1 MSLSSYQNACETLA
15 REISRSIKEERLA
28 RIDLNRMKK
37 AVGSKYSLNTLPK
50 NSDIMKELIK
60 IEGFPLKP
68 EFLNLLRRKKVRT
81 ISGVAVIAA
90 MTSPYPC
97 PHGKCLVCPGGP
109 DSVFESPQ
117 SYTGHEPAA
126 LRGLQHDFDPYKQV
140 DARLTQLSE
149 IGHEV
154 GKVELI
160 IMGGTITSRSPDYQE
175 WFVRRSIEAMN
186 DFYIPDPGYRL
197 TKGWKEIQK
206 INETARVRNTGIT
219 FETRPDQC
227 RKVDIE
233 RMLDLG
239 ITKVELGVQ
248 HTDDD
253 ILRRIN
259 RGHTCEDVI
268 EANRLLRDSGL
279 KVGFHMMPGLPG
291 SDPELDIA
299 SFAEIFT
306 NPDFMPD
313 YLKIYPTLVVEGSE
327 IVKRWQE
334 GEYQPPTTES
344 AAELIS
350 RIKPMI
356 PPWTRLQRVQ
366 RDIPAGKILAGV
378 TKSNLRQIARSIM
391 EKDGKRCRCIRCRE
405 VGHRMLEDAA
415 FETGDL
421 ALSIER
427 YECTG
432 GVENFISIEG
442 TRDDTLVAFLRL
454 RLPEDPFIT
463 DLEEASLIRELHV
476 YGPIAPFRGIGESGW
491 QHRGYGEW
499 LLTKAEQI
507 ASDHGYPRI
516 AVMSGIGVRGY
527 YKRKGYEARGAFMIK
542 EIQ

>member
-1 MSLSSYQNACETLA
+1 MTH
-15 REISRSIKEERLA
+15 
-28 RIDLNRMKK
+28 IDLNRMKK
-37 AVGSKYSLNTLPK
+37 EVGSEHHLNTLPK
-50 NSDIMKELIK
+50 NSDILKELIK
-60 IEGFPLKP
+60 IERLPLKP
-68 EFLNLLRRKKVRT
+68 VFLDLLRRKKVRT
-81 ISGVAVIAA
+81 ISGVAVVAA
-90 MTSPYPC
+90 MTSPHPC

-126 LRGLQHDFDPYKQV
+126 MRGLQHDFDPYKQV
-140 DARLTQLSE
+140 EARLNQLRE

-154 GKVELI
+154 DKVELI
-160 IMGGTITSRSPDYQE
+160 IMGGTITSRSPDYQQ

-186 DFYIPDPGYRL
+186 DFGAPYPNKSPTND
-197 TKGWKEIQK
+197 WKDVQR

-227 RKVDIE
+227 SKSHIE

-239 ITKVELGVQ
+239 VTKVELGVQ
-248 HTDDD
+248 HTDND

-259 RGHTCEDVI
+259 RGHTREDVI
-268 EANRLLRDSGL
+268 EANRLLRDSAL
-279 KVGFHMMPGLPG
+279 KVGFHVMPGLPG
-291 SDPELDIA
+291 SDPELDFA
-299 SFAEIFT
+299 SFDEVFS
-306 NPDFMPD
+306 NPDFIPD

-327 IVKRWQE
+327 IAKLWE
-334 GEYQPPTTES
+334 KGEYQPLTTES

-366 RDIPAGKILAGV
+366 RDIPADKILAGV
-378 TKSNLRQIARSIM
+378 KKSNLRQIARNLM
-391 EKDGKRCRCIRCRE
+391 EKAGKRCRCIRCRE
-405 VGHRMLEDAA
+405 VGHRMLEEVA

-421 ALSIER
+421 ALKIEQ
-427 YECTG
+427 YACAG
-432 GVENFISIEG
+432 GVENFISIDAVA
-442 TRDDTLVAFLRL
+442 DDALVAFLRL
-454 RLPEDPFIT
+454 RFPEDPFMNEL
-463 DLEEASLIRELHV
+463 DGAALIRELHV
-476 YGPIAPFRGIGESGW
+476 YGPIAPFENTGVAGW

-499 LLTKAEQI
+499 LLAKAEQV
-507 ASDHGYPRI
+507 ASDHGFSRI